1 MASATST
8 HPHPTDGL
16 RQLIGDV
23 AEHVRNL
30 FRLEVALAKDE
41 VRRSAMKLRRGVLFL
56 AVAIVLA
63 VVGLMALC
71 AALVAGLA
79 TVVPVWV
86 SAAIWAVVF
95 AAVALPLARLGMN
108 GLSVDGLKPS
118 ATIETLE
125 ETKEWL
131 ASRS

>member
-1 MASATST
+1 MAAATSA

-16 RQLIGDV
+16 RQLLGDI
-23 AEHVRNL
+23 ADHVRTL
-30 FRLEVALAKDE
+30 FRLEVALARDE
-41 VRRSAMKLRRGVLFL
+41 VRRSVLRVRRGMVFL
-56 AVAIVLA
+56 AAA
-63 VVGLMALC
+63 VVLGTVALMALG

-79 TVVPVWV
+79 TVVPVWL

-95 AAVALPLARLGMN
+95 AAVALPLARAGMA
-108 GLSVDGLKPS
+108 GLQLEPS
-118 ATIETLE
+118 STVETLQ